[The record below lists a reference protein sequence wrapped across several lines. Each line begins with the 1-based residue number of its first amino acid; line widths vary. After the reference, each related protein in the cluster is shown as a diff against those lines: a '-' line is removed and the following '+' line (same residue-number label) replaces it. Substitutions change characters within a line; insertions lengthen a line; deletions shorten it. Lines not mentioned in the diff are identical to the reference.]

1 MLKSL
6 EMHNYSSSA
15 SGGQQRPRPRPCCC
29 LNFNASETSP
39 LPFLSLQS
47 PPRYTPPLSST
58 FILLWRVVEQE
69 ADSNDNSAHWESI
82 HWKIKWYSCPRPT
95 PQAWASIQ
103 YFAKNQFWSIT
114 DKRREFSRKRLSN
127 WRPEHSQCVQ
137 FSTTLVCCP
146 PPPCRLSSEPRPR
159 TPGILN
165 TVSIHPPSESRPLTS
180 DMSPLCLQFKPL
192 KLWPS
197 EENSSIRSRGEVY
210 PTWTPYS
217 PHVNDTKT
225 HAMYPI
231 VVLSSCTA
239 SLVICHDT
247 MHTHARHQHWD
258 SSFHRLQPP
267 ISAFQSTKLDSLIRR
282 PSLREKVQSIGIH
295 F

>member
-1 MLKSL
+1 MVQLTARTFPMCSL
-6 EMHNYSSSA
+6 VQHWSA
-15 SGGQQRPRPRPCCC
+15 A
-29 LNFNASETSP
+29 LP
-39 LPFLSLQS
+39 LHVACRVSRGPALREYWTQSL
-47 PPRYTPPLSST
+47 
-58 FILLWRVVEQE
+58 
-69 ADSNDNSAHWESI
+69 
-82 HWKIKWYSCPRPT
+82 
-95 PQAWASIQ
+95 
-103 YFAKNQFWSIT
+103 
-114 DKRREFSRKRLSN
+114 
-127 WRPEHSQCVQ
+127 
-137 FSTTLVCCP
+137 
-146 PPPCRLSSEPRPR
+146 
-159 TPGILN
+159 
-165 TVSIHPPSESRPLTS
+165 SIHPPSEGRPLTS
-180 DMSPLCLQFKPL
+180 DMSPLCLEFKPL

-197 EENSSIRSRGEVY
+197 EAEENPSIRSRGEVY

-231 VVLSSCTA
+231 VLSCTA
-239 SLVICHDT
+239 SLVICHHT

>member
-1 MLKSL
+1 MVKLPKTDTSMFSEPQFNIL
-6 EMHNYSSSA
+6 PRISFDQLLTNVRNLAEKDCPI
-15 SGGQQRPRPRPCCC
+15 GGQNIP
-29 LNFNASETSP
+29 N
-39 LPFLSLQS
+39 
-47 PPRYTPPLSST
+47 
-58 FILLWRVVEQE
+58 
-69 ADSNDNSAHWESI
+69 
-82 HWKIKWYSCPRPT
+82 
-95 PQAWASIQ
+95 
-103 YFAKNQFWSIT
+103 
-114 DKRREFSRKRLSN
+114 
-127 WRPEHSQCVQ
+127 VQ

-180 DMSPLCLQFKPL
+180 DMSPLCLEFKPL

-197 EENSSIRSRGEVY
+197 EENPSIRSQGEVY
-210 PTWTPYS
+210 PGWTPYS

-231 VVLSSCTA
+231 VLSCTA
-239 SLVICHDT
+239 SLVICHHT